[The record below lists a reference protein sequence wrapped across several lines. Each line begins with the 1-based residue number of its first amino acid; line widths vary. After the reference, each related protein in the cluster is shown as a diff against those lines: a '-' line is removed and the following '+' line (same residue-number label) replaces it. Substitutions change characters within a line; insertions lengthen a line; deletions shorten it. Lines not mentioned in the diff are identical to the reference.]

1 MRLLE
6 TLTKMMALTLTVL
19 GFRNG
24 DCAEF
29 PQMLIFY
36 LNSVENA
43 NVNVFMDLLF
53 LAMGMSCQKK
63 TLSPNII
70 IENFNTGCCCFDEQN
85 NFFKWALRNDLLSEW
100 KCIQQYEIMER
111 NVMFPKCTKA
121 G

>member
-19 GFRNG
+19 GLRNG

-36 LNSVENA
+36 LSSVENA

-53 LAMGMSCQKK
+53 WRWECHAKK
-63 TLSPNII
+63 
-70 IENFNTGCCCFDEQN
+70 D
-85 NFFKWALRNDLLSEW
+85 A
-100 KCIQQYEIMER
+100 
-111 NVMFPKCTKA
+111 VTKYNH
-121 G
+121 